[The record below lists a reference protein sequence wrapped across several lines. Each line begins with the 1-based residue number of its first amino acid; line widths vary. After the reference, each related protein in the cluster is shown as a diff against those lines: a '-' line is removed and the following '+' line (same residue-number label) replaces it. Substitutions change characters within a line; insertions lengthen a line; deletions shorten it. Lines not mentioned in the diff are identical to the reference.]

1 MSGLSEQDKEVILD
15 FYFRCGDEEH
25 INCGR
30 DLIAAEPEA
39 AELYGK
45 LEDTLTQL
53 DSIKYEPCPDNL
65 AELTVARLKLAASS
79 GQSRLESLLAIEQHK
94 NAEQA
99 HLHQPVVTTRRT
111 FWRVLEMGAV
121 AALITFAL
129 STLTVSWANARA
141 QARQTACQYNLG
153 RIATGLNNYIND
165 YDGYAP
171 SVASVKGA
179 PWWKVGQKGKQ
190 SYSNTRNPWL
200 LVKNGYVKPADF
212 ICPGRKKTE
221 SINFSPGQLA
231 EMNDFPS
238 PLNISYSYIFMCDKS
253 AQRFRSGT
261 LTVLMSD
268 ANPLFERVFDKYDP
282 SQACSDEFAKI
293 VVDRRMMQTMSTNHR
308 GKGQNVLIR
317 GGSAA
322 FQDRRIILNDDIFT
336 VKGVNLYMGREM
348 PCDPDDTFLVP

>member
-1 MSGLSEQDKEVILD
+1 MSGLSKQDKDVILD

-30 DLIAAEPEA
+30 DLIATHPEA
-39 AELYGK
+39 AELYSK

-65 AELTVARLKLAASS
+65 AALTVARLKLAASS
-79 GQSRLESLLAIEQHK
+79 GQSRLESLLAIEQQK
-94 NAEQA
+94 SAERES
-99 HLHQPVVTTRRT
+99 LQPVVTTRRS
-111 FWRVLEMGAV
+111 FWRVLEMGAI
-121 AALITFAL
+121 AAIITLAL
-129 STLTVSWANARA
+129 STLTVSWSNTRA

-153 RIATGLNNYIND
+153 KIATGLNGYIND

-171 SVASVKGA
+171 SVASIAGA
-179 PWWKVGQKGKQ
+179 PWWKVGQQGKQ

-200 LVKNGYVKPADF
+200 LVKNDYVKPDDF
-212 ICPGRKKTE
+212 ICPGRKKAE

-231 EMNDFPS
+231 ELNDFPS
-238 PLNISYSYIFMCDKS
+238 PLNISYSYIFMCDKT
-253 AQRFRSGT
+253 AQRFRSGNP
-261 LTVLMSD
+261 TVLMSD
-268 ANPLFERVFDKYDP
+268 ANPLFERVFDEYDP
-282 SQACSDEFAKI
+282 SQKCSDEFTKI
-293 VVDRRMMQTMSTNHR
+293 VVDRRMLQTMSTNHR

-322 FQDRRIILNDDIFT
+322 FQDGRIILNDDIYT
-336 VKGVNLYMGREM
+336 VKGIDLYQGREM

>member
-1 MSGLSEQDKEVILD
+1 MSGLSKQDKEVILD
-15 FYFRCGDEEH
+15 FYFHCGDEEH

-39 AELYGK
+39 AELYSK

-79 GQSRLESLLAIEQHK
+79 GQSHLESLLAIEQQK
-94 NAEQA
+94 NAERER
-99 HLHQPVVTTRRT
+99 LEPVVTTRPA

-121 AALITFAL
+121 AALIMFAL
-129 STLTVSWANARA
+129 STLTVSWSNARA

-153 RIATGLNNYIND
+153 KIATGLNGYTND
-165 YDGYAP
+165 YNGFAP

-179 PWWKVGQKGKQ
+179 PWWKVGQRGEQ
-190 SYSNTRNPWL
+190 NSSNTRNPWL
-200 LVKNGYVKPADF
+200 LVKNDYAKPADF
-212 ICPGRKKTE
+212 ICPGRKKAE

-231 EMNDFPS
+231 ELNDFPS
-238 PLNISYSYIFMCDKS
+238 PLNISYSYIFMCDKA
-253 AQRFRSGT
+253 AQRFRSGN

-268 ANPLFERVFDKYDP
+268 ANPLFEKVFDKYDP
-282 SQACSDEFAKI
+282 SQACSDEFAK
-293 VVDRRMMQTMSTNHR
+293 VVLDRRMLQTMSANHR

-336 VKGVNLYMGREM
+336 VKGINSYEGREM